1 MLGRVEP
8 ASPSTRQERLG
19 LPPQGGQAAS
29 WGAASGPK
37 GGGEPVH
44 RLGRGLLRGWGGA
57 RALAEPS
64 SLPSRTALTLAGL
77 GHAERRRGRG
87 RGGRPQTSLECEPNC
102 KIERQEP
109 PTAGGGQADS
119 KPPPRSSTSGA
130 AGYTDQVAWGG
141 QLRGQGHPPCA
152 WFPQCRGCGTP
163 RLACLP
169 PQLRALGQ
177 VGQLPPVSPVL
188 RA

>member
-1 MLGRVEP
+1 MLGQAGP
-8 ASPSTRQERLG
+8 AYPSMRQDRLG
-19 LPPQGGQAAS
+19 LPLEEARQYLGVLPQA
-29 WGAASGPK
+29 PEV
-37 GGGEPVH
+37 GGEPVH

-57 RALAEPS
+57 QALAEPS
-64 SLPSRTALTLAGL
+64 SLPSGTALTLAGL

-119 KPPPRSSTSGA
+119 KPPPRSPTSGVV
-130 AGYTDQVAWGG
+130 GQTDQAARGG
-141 QLRGQGHPPCA
+141 RLRGQGCPPRA
-152 WFPQCRGCGTP
+152 WFPRCRGCGTP
-163 RLACLP
+163 WLACLP
-169 PQLRALGQ
+169 PQLHALGQ
-177 VGQLPPVSPVL
+177 VGQFPPANPMP